1 MRNEHRRSWAP
12 IIVAGSLLVFLIALL
27 LPRPKPL
34 PESSR
39 PTKPGVSGDDFS
51 GEARPGRRNLSRLH
65 SGGAAALPAE
75 SAEQLVARRAAQ
87 FARSRREVLHGIAG
101 KLNINVPAD
110 VEHYFAAAEAGD
122 WQQLQALFNKM
133 WAERKVQPHSPE
145 LDQLWAPVLA
155 SFNAFEQAH
164 LWPAKEYLDYGNAIL
179 DSLKP
184 GMVYVGGTDPGR
196 GIPELLNETSESEN
210 HVVITQ
216 NGLADNT
223 YMDYLRFIYGDRLNF
238 PTQEQVQSSAFE
250 GYVADYQKRLAHDQ
264 QFPDE
269 PKQVLP
275 GERVGSDDGGLW
287 KTVIKQGEQSIQVSG
302 QVSCMMINERILQM
316 ILQANPDA
324 PFGLEES
331 FPLKST
337 YAEAAPLGPIMELR
351 APDGQNALSADTAS
365 ASVAYWQDR
374 VQQLLADPAAA
385 DSPDWLRAYSKLTD
399 AQANLFATHGL
410 NTQAEQAFRLSLRI
424 CPYATDAVFGYVD
437 LLMGQNRAEDASAVA
452 QSAAKADPNSQ
463 VLQNLLGR
471 LQRSPAPATGAGIKP
486 PP

>member
-1 MRNEHRRSWAP
+1 MRSDHRRSWMAS
-12 IIVAGSLLVFLIALL
+12 IVGGSLVVFLIALL
-27 LPRPKPL
+27 LPRTKPL

-39 PTKPGVSGDDFS
+39 PTRPGVSGDDFS
-51 GEARPGRRNLSRLH
+51 GEAWPGRRDFSRLH
-65 SGGAAALPAE
+65 SGALPAE
-75 SAEQLVARRAAQ
+75 SAEEMVARRAAQ

-101 KLNINVPAD
+101 KLNIGVPAE
-110 VEHYFAAAEAGD
+110 VEQFFAAAEAGD
-122 WQQLQALFNKM
+122 WEQLQALFRKIV
-133 WAERKVQPHSPE
+133 AERRLQPHPPE

-155 SFNAFEQAH
+155 TFNGLEEAH

-179 DSLKP
+179 ASLKP

-196 GIPELLNETSESEN
+196 GIPELLNETSEGEN

-223 YMDYLRFIYGDRLNF
+223 YMDYLRFIYGDRLNL
-238 PTQEQVQSSAFE
+238 PTPEQVQSAYA
-250 GYVADYQKRLAHDQ
+250 GYVADYQSRLAHDQ

-275 GERVGSDDGGLW
+275 GERVGSDSGGGW
-287 KTVIKQGEQSIQVSG
+287 TAVIQQGDQAIQVSG
-302 QVSCMMINERILQM
+302 QVSCMKINERILQM
-316 ILQANPDA
+316 ILQANADS

-351 APDGQNALSADTAS
+351 APDGQNAVSPDS
-365 ASVAYWQDR
+365 ASQTLAYWQDR
-374 VQQLLADPAAA
+374 VQQVLADPAAA

-399 AQANLFATHGL
+399 AQANLFAAHGL
-410 NTQAEQAFRLSLRI
+410 NAQAEQAFRLSLQI

-437 LLMGQNRAEDASAVA
+437 LLAAQNRAEDALAVA
-452 QSAAKADPNSQ
+452 QSAAKADPSSQ
-463 VLQNLLGR
+463 ALQDLLSR
-471 LQRSPAPATGAGIKP
+471 LQGSAAAATRAGSKP